1 MLNNIVK
8 QQSNLVYISKIDNLD
23 LNVLSLIKA
32 LEIVNKLYQIVIVCK
47 SSMQYKKVW
56 YNTSQAQGKPKCLFF
71 NQLKGKQ
78 NGYNARHHR
87 NRRNWSF

>member
-47 SSMQYKKVW
+47 SSMQYKKV
-56 YNTSQAQGKPKCLFF
+56 
-71 NQLKGKQ
+71 
-78 NGYNARHHR
+78 
-87 NRRNWSF
+87 

>member
-32 LEIVNKLYQIVIVCK
+32 LKIVNKLYQIVIVCK

-56 YNTSQAQGKPKCLFF
+56 YNTFQAKGKTQCLFF
-71 NQLKGKQ
+71 NHL
-78 NGYNARHHR
+78 
-87 NRRNWSF
+87 